1 MPTPLKHRLILIA
14 GDEDI
19 LRREALAEVMASAEI
34 VPDDFDL
41 ETFSADTS
49 GPVDWFASAST
60 APFLSPRRTA
70 IVRHLLR
77 GDIEKLKS
85 VNLGKLPESSLLVL
99 VADDEGGSEDKIAK
113 AKTQRKA
120 WEKAVTSAGGLVIA
134 CDANPKGVRDA
145 LRKRIAASGAT
156 LSDRAADTL
165 VEMTGGSLS
174 RALDELEKLVLFVGN
189 SGQIRESDVRN
200 VVVPSQ
206 DWNVYK
212 MVDATVGGDVGE
224 ALRQLRVLIGTA
236 TKAEDAAFSR
246 ILPTVSRQLRLLW
259 QARLCIDNNCSPS
272 NAPESIRAMFPDKP
286 NIASESPYR
295 LGSIT
300 TIARK
305 VSLPQIQKCFAII
318 GDTDGRL
325 KGALDSFSAIETL
338 ERMVLEMAE
347 AVAAPKPRVI

>member
-1 MPTPLKHRLILIA
+1 MPSPLKHRLILIA

-49 GPVDWFASAST
+49 TPMDWFASAST

-70 IVRHLLR
+70 LVRHLLR
-77 GDIEKLKS
+77 GDIDKLKS
-85 VNLGKLPESSLLVL
+85 VNLSKLPESSLIVL
-99 VADDEGGSEDKIAK
+99 VADDEGGSEDRIAK

-120 WEKAVTSAGGLVIA
+120 WEKAVNAAGGMVIA

-145 LRKRIAASGAT
+145 LRKRLGTSGAT
-156 LSDRAADTL
+156 LSDRAAETL

-174 RALDELEKLVLFVGN
+174 RALDELEKLVLFVGSN
-189 SGQIRESDVRN
+189 GQIRESDVRN

-212 MVDATVGGDVGE
+212 MVDATVAGDVAE
-224 ALRQLRVLIGTA
+224 ALKQLRILIGTA

-272 NAPESIRAMFPDKP
+272 NAPESVRAMFPEKP
-286 NIASESPYR
+286 NLASEPPYR
-295 LGSIT
+295 QGSVT
-300 TIARK
+300 TAARK
-305 VSLPQIQKCFAII
+305 VSLLQIQKCFTII
-318 GDTDGRL
+318 ADTDARL
-325 KGALDSFSAIETL
+325 KGSLDSFSGIETL
-338 ERMVLEMAE
+338 ERMVLQMAE
-347 AVAAPKPRVI
+347 AVAAAKPRVI